1 MKRRNQVEKT
11 RFDERLEN
19 VPKHVKKMRRALKK
33 MGVKIVKAFSP
44 KFRELVQK
52 IEAIE
57 KEDSGE
63 RNA

>member
-1 MKRRNQVEKT
+1 MEKT
-11 RFDERLEN
+11 RLDEWLEN
-19 VPKHVKKMRRALKK
+19 VPKHVKEMQRALKK

-57 KEDSGE
+57 NEDSDE